1 MRQALF
7 TGPGQ
12 LTIEEAPVPV
22 PSGREVLVR
31 VEACGVCGSD
41 RAIFAGHHPL
51 KPPVVLGHEYA
62 GVVEA
67 IGPEVRE
74 LRPGDRVT
82 VDPNIMCGTCSFC
95 RRGMVQLCVNI
106 TPLGISRPG
115 GFAEFSLVPEAN
127 AYRIPDAMTFDQA
140 ALVEPLACC
149 VRGIDQADVRL
160 AATVVVLG
168 AGPIGLLLAQLARL
182 RGAGQVV
189 SVEPSPERRALAR
202 RLAADVTIDG
212 TDADAVRTAVL
223 DLTGGL
229 GADVVVEASGRSS
242 VAELTLDLVQA
253 GGTIV
258 WFGACP
264 EHDRVAVPPF
274 RVNDREI
281 TIRGSN
287 INPFTHQTAL
297 TLIERGR
304 VLVDDLVSDHLS
316 FEALPRALDP
326 TQPAPEGKPVL
337 LPGARS

>member
-12 LTIEEAPVPV
+12 LTIEEAPIPA

-67 IGPEVRE
+67 TGPEVRQ
-74 LRPGDRVT
+74 LRAGDRV
-82 VDPNIMCGTCSFC
+82 VIDPNIMCGTCSFC

-115 GFAEFSLVPEAN
+115 GFAEYSLVPEPN
-127 AYRIPDAMTFDQA
+127 AYLIPDTMSFDQA

-149 VRGIDQADVRL
+149 VRGINQADVRL

-168 AGPIGLLLAQLARL
+168 AGPIGLMLAQLARL
-182 RGAGQVV
+182 RGAGRVV
-189 SVEPSPERRALAR
+189 CVEPSADRRALAQ
-202 RLAADVTIDG
+202 RLAADITLDG
-212 TDADAVRTAVL
+212 ADPATVQGAVQ
-223 DLTGGL
+223 DLTHGL
-229 GADVVVEASGRSS
+229 GADVVIEASGRTS
-242 VAELTLDLVQA
+242 AAQLTLDLVQA

-281 TIRGSN
+281 TVRGSN

-316 FEALPRALDP
+316 FEALQGALDP
-326 TQPAPEGKPVL
+326 TQPAPRGKPVL